1 MAITHEELFDPQ
13 RAGAVAGADKH
24 NVAHAVG
31 NQFHSSQD
39 EGAHQDLAQLAIR
52 LHQRQHLLAA

>member
-1 MAITHEELFDPQ
+1 MAIAHEEFFDPQ
-13 RAGAVAGADKH
+13 RAGGMAGADEH
-24 NVAHAVG
+24 YIAHAVR